1 MWVKIQRPRTMDW
14 RTTVILSFALEM
26 MLVVFSGSLE
36 GMGMPILEI
45 EDVSRHVQI
54 MCYYY
59 IQVVPDRVLQVDDRA
74 FLDMVDKLID
84 SITDP
89 ITNIYKW
96 RTLKV
101 EVESLA
107 SRTRTTATLLLPPR
121 PCIKLISVGH
131 NIIMVILNILTVF
144 GVLLAFVEA
153 FWMPYFQDTHAG
165 HERQHPSLSMMIKV
179 SYYICF

>member
-1 MWVKIQRPRTMDW
+1 
-14 RTTVILSFALEM
+14 M

-54 MCYYY
+54 VCYYY

-89 ITNIYKW
+89 ITNIYK
-96 RTLKV
+96 
-101 EVESLA
+101 
-107 SRTRTTATLLLPPR
+107 
-121 PCIKLISVGH
+121 
-131 NIIMVILNILTVF
+131 
-144 GVLLAFVEA
+144 
-153 FWMPYFQDTHAG
+153 
-165 HERQHPSLSMMIKV
+165 
-179 SYYICF
+179 